1 MKELMIR
8 MADEND
14 AEEILSV
21 YSPYVTGS
29 VITFEYDVPDIE
41 SFRKRVKDVLSNYPY
56 LVCTEEGKVVGY
68 AYACRHKERAAYQWN
83 AELSVYVREDHHG
96 LGIGKTLYGM
106 LLELLR
112 LQNVQ
117 NVYGCVTSPN
127 IKSERLHSRFGFE
140 KVGTYRKT
148 GYKLGSWLDVMWFE
162 KNIGEHETDPEPF
175 TGIGKVKKEDV
186 DRILRKAII

>member
-68 AYACRHKERAAYQWN
+68 AYASRHKERAAYQWN
-83 AELSVYVREDHHG
+83 AELSVYVREGHHG

-127 IKSERLHSRFGFE
+127 IKSEGLHSRFGFE

-148 GYKLGSWLDVMWFE
+148 GYKFGSWLDVMWFE
-162 KNIGEHETDPEPF
+162 KNIGEHEKDPEPF

-186 DRILRKAII
+186 DRILREAII